1 MGVLLIVFVPL
12 DAAFYQGNISFPA
25 LVGLA
30 FLILAG
36 LALLTAGVWLEGR
49 RE

>member
-12 DAAFYQGNISFPA
+12 DATFYQGNIEFPA
-25 LVGLA
+25 LVGLG

-36 LALLTAGVWLEGR
+36 LALLIAGVWLEGR
-49 RE
+49 KE